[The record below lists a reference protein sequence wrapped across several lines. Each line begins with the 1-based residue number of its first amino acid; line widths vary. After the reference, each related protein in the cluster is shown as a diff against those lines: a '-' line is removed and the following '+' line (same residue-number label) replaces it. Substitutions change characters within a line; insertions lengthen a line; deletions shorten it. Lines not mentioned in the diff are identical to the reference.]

1 MHSHQAGRRKKS
13 DFVIYSCLLLK
24 NSGFKEKT
32 IKGQKALT
40 MLGEI
45 EIVNE
50 MYNFAIIMFI
60 VLKVLIKKET
70 PQVPVARI

>member
-1 MHSHQAGRRKKS
+1 
-13 DFVIYSCLLLK
+13 
-24 NSGFKEKT
+24 
-32 IKGQKALT
+32 